1 MSRPPLEGTSV
12 STDPHVTGGHELHEH
27 TPGGPTPDGHGPRVV
42 PVGTLMLVAV
52 VLLSI
57 IWLWMLVLGIQQGRA

>member
-1 MSRPPLEGTSV
+1 MSDSSTPPPRPAVQEDTAPV
-12 STDPHVTGGHELHEH
+12 SHEH
-27 TPGGPTPDGHGPRVV
+27 RGPSVV

>member
-1 MSRPPLEGTSV
+1 MSDPSVPPPRPTA
-12 STDPHVTGGHELHEH
+12 HEDATPTAHEH
-27 TPGGPTPDGHGPRVV
+27 RGPSVV

-57 IWLWMLVLGIQQGRA
+57 IWLWMLVLGIQQGRAS

>member
-1 MSRPPLEGTSV
+1 MSESPIPPPRPGVQE
-12 STDPHVTGGHELHEH
+12 DAA
-27 TPGGPTPDGHGPRVV
+27 PTPHEPHGPGVI

-57 IWLWMLVLGIQQGRA
+57 VWLWMLVLGIQQGRA

>member
-1 MSRPPLEGTSV
+1 MSRPPL
-12 STDPHVTGGHELHEH
+12 DP
-27 TPGGPTPDGHGPRVV
+27 GPHQEQEPQRSVV

-57 IWLWMLVLGIQQGRA
+57 LWLWMLVLGIQQGRA